1 MKTLR
6 AYLIP
11 LLSLLFI
18 AGSCEK
24 DDDPVQI
31 VDTNPYHR
39 IMFYNV
45 ENLFDTVDQPGTA
58 DEEFT
63 PEADKKWNTS
73 KLFDKLDKIAKVIKD
88 TDGDEWPALI
98 GLCEVENRDVLELL
112 LASTDMKDAGYEII
126 HKESPDYRGI
136 DVALLYKR
144 DVFELINYK
153 LFQVWFPFNVGY
165 STREILYVKGDLAG
179 TGEIHLFINHWP
191 SRSGGEMESR
201 PKRVFVAEL
210 LRTKVDSIFDVD
222 PQSRIIITGDFN
234 DEPNDFSVISGLTG
248 LHSYDKPK
256 SGNLYALSRYLQ
268 LNSDIGSYKYKG
280 NWNFLDQFVV
290 SSALLDTTQ
299 NLYCRP
305 TDLDIFGRDYL
316 FENDKTYMGKKPYRT
331 YLGDYFHGGYS
342 DHLPVGLKLR
352 YRE

>member
-6 AYLIP
+6 TYFL
-11 LLSLLFI
+11 LLFSVVLL

-24 DDDPVQI
+24 DDPVQI
-31 VDTNPYHR
+31 IDTNPYHR

-63 PEADKKWNTS
+63 PDAEKEWNTR
-73 KLFDKLDKIAKVIKD
+73 KLFDKLDKIARVIKD
-88 TDGDEWPALI
+88 TGEDTWPALI
-98 GLCEVENRDVLELL
+98 GFCEVENRDVLELL
-112 LASTDMKDAGYEII
+112 LAATDMKEAGYEII

-144 DVFELINYK
+144 DIFELITYK
-153 LFQVWFPFNVGY
+153 LYQVWFPFNIDY
-165 STREILYVKGDLAG
+165 STREVLYVKGNLAG
-179 TGEIHLFINHWP
+179 TGEIHLFVNHWP
-191 SRSGGEMESR
+191 SRSGGEMETR

-210 LRTKVDSIFDVD
+210 IRTKVDSIFGLD
-222 PQSRIIITGDFN
+222 PQARIILTGDFN
-234 DEPNDFSVISGLTG
+234 DEPDDFSIISGLTG
-248 LHSYDKPK
+248 LHSFDKPK
-256 SGNLYALSRYLQ
+256 PGNLYALSRYLQ

-290 SSALLDTTQ
+290 SSSLLDTTQ

-305 TDLDIFGRDYL
+305 TDLEITERYYL
-316 FENDKTYMGKKPYRT
+316 FEEDKTYMGKKPFRT
-331 YLGDYFHGGYS
+331 YLGNYFHGGYS
-342 DHLPVGLKLR
+342 DHLPVALKLR